1 MITPNITIDAYH
13 ASSKL
18 STSKIRVFSEEGP
31 EAFHRTFNLKTMPR
45 PPKSNFDVGNG
56 FECLLFE
63 GPKAF
68 MARYAC
74 KLPGMSFSTTEGKAW
89 KKAMQESGLT
99 ILSQDGI
106 PDLMAVFDD
115 MVFAIRSNP
124 FATKLLAQGKPQV
137 TVWRELGGLGVTAQ
151 ARPDW
156 FSRLPCAGVTEEA
169 YTVNLKTCADLD
181 LYTRHCVPMGYHRQ
195 SALEQ
200 WLLAKEDI
208 ITEHFQLVVEKK
220 LAPRCRVLRIPEKI
234 LSAGWDLTK
243 SDIEKIAARYRS
255 GDWSDVQTEIE
266 DVAVP
271 AWADRQLMAEVEA
284 L

>member
-1 MITPNITIDAYH
+1 M
-13 ASSKL
+13 
-18 STSKIRVFSEEGP
+18 
-31 EAFHRTFNLKTMPR
+31 
-45 PPKSNFDVGNG
+45 
-56 FECLLFE
+56 
-63 GPKAF
+63 
-68 MARYAC
+68 
-74 KLPGMSFSTTEGKAW
+74 
-89 KKAMQESGLT
+89 
-99 ILSQDGI
+99 
-106 PDLMAVFDD
+106 
-115 MVFAIRSNP
+115 
-124 FATKLLAQGKPQV
+124 
-137 TVWRELGGLGVTAQ
+137 
-151 ARPDW
+151 
-156 FSRLPCAGVTEEA
+156 
-169 YTVNLKTCADLD
+169 NLKTCADLD
-181 LYTRHCVPMGYHRQ
+181 LYTKHCVTLGYHRQ